1 MAVAAIYISHALSP
15 NAQVAFPGLNR
26 GVPYVSVDVA
36 AIAAAY
42 TPGTPDITL
51 PVPAGSD
58 HRVHIEA
65 AAAFHAV
72 VCAAGE
78 SPNQAGLANY
88 SVLLPTGGVAV
99 LDFVLKPGQKDV
111 YIKTP

>member
-1 MAVAAIYISHALSP
+1 MAVASIYISHALAP
-15 NAQVAFPGLNR
+15 NSQVPFPGLNR

-36 AIAAAY
+36 VVAAAY
-42 TPGTPDITL
+42 TPATPDATL
-51 PVPAGSD
+51 PRVAEQD
-58 HRVHIEA
+58 HRVHIECA
-65 AAAFHAV
+65 APFHAV

-78 SPNQAGLANY
+78 SPNQSGLANY
-88 SVLLPTGGVAV
+88 SVLLPAGGVAV